1 MKIEI
6 KIGEKAPDFT
16 LPDTELKLRKLNDF
30 LKEKIVLAFYPGAFT
45 SVCKKELCTFRDSI
59 AKLNDLN
66 AQVIGISVNDPITN
80 RAFKEQ
86 NFLDFPLL
94 SDYNREVIQKY
105 GVVLKDFAD
114 LKDYTVA
121 KRSIFIINTEG
132 IVQYIWISDDP
143 GIEPNYSE
151 IEEELKKIST

>member
-6 KIGEKAPDFT
+6 KIGEKAPDFA

-30 LKEKIVLAFYPGAFT
+30 LEKKIVLAFYPGAFT

-105 GVVLKDFAD
+105 GVVLKDFAG

-151 IEEELKKIST
+151 IEGELKKVST